1 MLKRCWAAN
10 KIMAGA
16 TMMTWTNI
24 LKKATMMSLIGALGC
39 ALLFATEASAGSE
52 CSTESSSTPPTT
64 SPTSYASLDKA
75 SCLSSM
81 PMELNSGAN
90 ISHVPGNR
98 SGKMHKGMDVG
109 IGGCNA
115 ASGYNN
121 IMAPADGR
129 ISDVVWNCAGGRGS
143 GAGNYIV
150 MEHNLNRNNVNYS
163 EKKSCTHYYSVF
175 FHLSSRADGATDGAP
190 FKKGAVIAKVG
201 GTNCVSNG
209 KKSKSL
215 TFYNDTCKQPT
226 GAGYAIH
233 MHYEV
238 RLCKWQGKVLNPL
251 CPTNQALCNGAAGV
265 DYSASS
271 TFTNSNPNDL
281 TMANVQL
288 EDCSKYK
295 TVNTQAEALAKCE
308 KILPAGWSISTDPK
322 VKAKVDEYNA
332 CVTKAKLPNITQ
344 SVANNKQYEDCMS
357 RNEAKKMAAG
367 DFTGRY
373 GAVSGASTV
382 KENFKEYESNYKCN
396 ISENYNSVTGCV
408 FCPLFKIIY
417 NSASVIATK
426 CHKTFASSL
435 QTLLAIGLAISLA
448 MIVMK
453 YVSDMTV
460 KDTGMMLNEIFR
472 KIFVVVLIML
482 LLQLGVGEFFNIFVT
497 PVLNTGFKLASM
509 TMGTFECKTN
519 WGIDGSGLPADMGN
533 NMLCAIYAIQ
543 ERLQRLMA
551 LGSNSLCIAFY
562 VKSFYHY
569 PIFPHF
575 GYLLTGLF
583 LWLIAIV
590 FMVCYPFLL
599 IDSVLQF
606 CVAMSLFPAALAA
619 TAFKLTSKY
628 LNIFKVINIFM
639 NAMFVF
645 IFLTIVLFILLE
657 GIDKVAKE
665 MIEAAYK
672 ESESAQFFSLEKLG
686 WYCQNFITLIFFLFL
701 GKAVLEDIPS
711 FAEDFG
717 KSITLGQGG
726 GKTNMGIGRNLGGLA
741 AGAATGVATQVGKP
755 VLKAGA
761 QGIASAAKATGKI
774 ATTAVKTGRYNYL
787 VKRTMNKMNAAEA
800 AGGAAGAFVT
810 GRTWYGKKVSRRVIQ
825 NPDGSMALE
834 SKRTGI
840 FNRNNA
846 YTSVQND
853 MMSIKTRKGKNGLTK
868 ESYSIKDAFAKSLI
882 NKDGTRNDFAVNAL
896 MNSAGLTEEQKNK
909 VILNQ
914 MLKQRMPGSGGA
926 NLEGEFKDEKITTT
940 TDKNGNKV
948 FEVRRTGKNGEIKV
962 FRMTRGK
969 TRDLIEYE
977 KIQSS
982 GNGTAK
988 STKWASDG
996 AIQKKETCIYE
1007 TNDDGTLKTNVEATA
1022 MINGAKESNVSVDAN
1037 GILKDKNGTVQGK
1050 VMANGNIVDKDGK
1063 VVGTAQVPDLVFD
1076 NQGQA
1081 LGKMNAKGEVVDNNG
1096 NVKAVV
1102 TADGTIVDLKSQQA
1116 MGIVSD
1122 EQRAAVFNALKVKAG
1137 LRKVE
1142 FSNAKAFKGQQ
1153 IFDDDGFREDGMQG
1167 LELMMDDSDLALYK
1181 AQMKKYGDV
1190 LQHHRF
1196 GR

>member
-39 ALLFATEASAGSE
+39 ALLFATDASASDMANCIGKSRY
-52 CSTESSSTPPTT
+52 T
-64 SPTSYASLDKA
+64 SPHNQKSTTCSVDHCADLSGSGISSAAWKNVKQATLDKCLNQMPIDSVNGTEIKSPVGVRTDKKRNADGTRQHAGLDVAAPRGTPIYAAAAGIVTKNTSYYKS
-75 SCLSSM
+75 
-81 PMELNSGAN
+81 
-90 ISHVPGNR
+90 
-98 SGKMHKGMDVG
+98 
-109 IGGCNA
+109 
-115 ASGYNN
+115 
-121 IMAPADGR
+121 R
-129 ISDVVWNCAGGRGS
+129 I
-143 GAGNYIV
+143 I
-150 MEHNLNRNNVNYS
+150 
-163 EKKSCTHYYSVF
+163 T
-175 FHLSSRADGATDGAP
+175 
-190 FKKGAVIAKVG
+190 
-201 GTNCVSNG
+201 GTNCGGAITYLLLKHKRAKNNDQKNCDYFTTAYLHASKMKVSVNDKVSRG
-209 KKSKSL
+209 TLIAHVDGCSGFGPHLHFEIRDCDGSL
-215 TFYNDTCKQPT
+215 F
-226 GAGYAIH
+226 
-233 MHYEV
+233 
-238 RLCKWQGKVLNPL
+238 NPL
-251 CPTNQALCNGAAGV
+251 CTSGKSSPQGLC
-265 DYSASS
+265 DAS
-271 TFTNSNPNDL
+271 TDVVPPAIDG
-281 TMANVQL
+281 VQL
-288 EDCSKYK
+288 EDCSKK
-295 TVNTQAEALAKCE
+295 TGADKAQCEERNAATKRKALE
-308 KILPAGWSISTDPK
+308 
-322 VKAKVDEYNA
+322 E
-332 CVTKAKLPNITQ
+332 
-344 SVANNKQYEDCMS
+344 VA
-357 RNEAKKMAAG
+357 
-367 DFTGRY
+367 
-373 GAVSGASTV
+373 AVSSGVSGSGGVGGDGSGESSV
-382 KENFKEYESNYKCN
+382 KSNFENFKSNYRCS
-396 ISENYNSVTGCV
+396 IADNYNNIDGCM
-408 FCPLFKIIY
+408 FCPLFEIIF
-417 NSASVIATK
+417 NSASVIAKK
-426 CHKTFASSL
+426 CHDTFAPSL
-435 QTLLAIGLAISLA
+435 RILLAIGLAISLA

-472 KIFVVVLIML
+472 KVFVVVLIMV
-482 LLQLGVGEFFNIFVT
+482 LLQLKVGEFFNIFVT
-497 PVLNTGFKLASM
+497 QVFNTGFKLASTIMDSKGCDTSGM
-509 TMGTFECKTN
+509 TIN
-519 WGIDGSGLPADMGN
+519 GIGLPKEMGIS
-533 NMLCAIYAIQ
+533 MDCAIYAIQ
-543 ERLQRLMA
+543 QRLEKLMA
-551 LGSNSLCIAFY
+551 LGSNSLCIAFH
-562 VKSFYHY
+562 VKSFYGY

-583 LWLIAIV
+583 LWIIAIV

-606 CVAMSLFPAALAA
+606 GVAMSLFPAALAA

-628 LNIFKVINIFM
+628 LNIFKVINVFM

-645 IFLTIVLFILLE
+645 IFLTVVLFILLK
-657 GIDKVAKE
+657 GIDDAVIK
-665 MIEAAYK
+665 MIEK
-672 ESESAQFFSLEKLG
+672 TFNDTESSGFFDLETLG
-686 WYCQNFITLIFFLFL
+686 WYCRGFIKMVFFLFL

-741 AGAATGVATQVGKP
+741 AGAATGAATQVGKP

-761 QGIASAAKATGKI
+761 KGIAGAAKATGKI

-787 VKRTMNKMNAAEA
+787 VKRTMSKMNAAEA

-940 TDKNGNKV
+940 TDKDGNKV

-996 AIQKKETCIYE
+996 AIQKKETCTYE

-1076 NQGQA
+1076 NQGQT

-1102 TADGTIVDLKSQQA
+1102 TADGAIVDLKSQQA

-1137 LRKVE
+1137 SRKVE

>member
-1 MLKRCWAAN
+1 
-10 KIMAGA
+10 
-16 TMMTWTNI
+16 
-24 LKKATMMSLIGALGC
+24 MSLIGALGC
-39 ALLFATEASAGSE
+39 TLLFATEARAGSE
-52 CSTESSSTPPTT
+52 CSTEASSTPPNT

-90 ISHVPGNR
+90 ISHVPGKR
-98 SGKMHKGMDVG
+98 DGKMHKGMDVG

-150 MEHNLNRNNVNYS
+150 MEHNLNPNNVNYS
-163 EKKSCTHYYSVF
+163 EKKKCTHYYSVF
-175 FHLSSRADGATDGAP
+175 FHLSSRADGATGGAT

-215 TFYNDTCKQPT
+215 TFYNDTCKQPK

-238 RLCKWQGKVLNPL
+238 RLCKWQGTVLNPL
-251 CPTNQALCNGAAGV
+251 CPTNQSLCNGAAGV
-265 DYSASS
+265 DYSAPS

-288 EDCSKYK
+288 EDCTKYK
-295 TVNTQAEALAKCE
+295 TTCTK
-308 KILPAGWSISTDPK
+308 PAGYGAILAPDSDDAK
-322 VKAKVDEYNA
+322 KYEACLQKAKWEE
-332 CVTKAKLPNITQ
+332 TTP
-344 SVANNKQYEDCMS
+344 NKQYEECMG

-382 KENFKEYESNYKCN
+382 KENFKEYESNYKCS
-396 ISENYNSVTGCV
+396 ISENYNSVEGCI

-426 CHKTFASSL
+426 CHKTFADSL
-435 QTLLAIGLAISLA
+435 QKLLAIGLAISLA
-448 MIVMK
+448 MIVMR

-472 KIFVVVLIML
+472 KIFVVVFIMIL
-482 LLQLGVGEFFNIFVT
+482 LKLGVGEFFNIFVT

-543 ERLQRLMA
+543 ERLHRLMA
-551 LGSNSLCIAFY
+551 LGSNSICIAFY

-583 LWLIAIV
+583 LWLIALV
-590 FMVCYPFLL
+590 FMICYPFLL

-619 TAFKLTSKY
+619 TAFKITSKY
-628 LNIFKVINIFM
+628 LNIFKVINVFM

-657 GIDKVAKE
+657 GIDNVAKK
-665 MIEAAYK
+665 MIDAAYA

-686 WYCQNFITLIFFLFL
+686 WYCRNFITLVFFLFL

-717 KSITLGQGG
+717 NAITLGQSMGG
-726 GKTNMGIGRNLGGLA
+726 TDMGIGRNLGGLA
-741 AGAATGVATQVGKP
+741 AGAATGLATQVGKP
-755 VLKAGA
+755 ALKAGA
-761 QGIASAAKATGKI
+761 KGIAGAAKATGKV
-774 ATTAVKTGRYNYL
+774 ASTAVKTGRYNYL
-787 VKRTMNKMNAAEA
+787 LKHTMGKMKAAEA
-800 AGGAAGAFVT
+800 AGAAAGEFVT

-914 MLKQRMPGSGGA
+914 MLKQRMPNSGGA

-977 KIQSS
+977 KIQAD
-982 GNGTAK
+982 GKGKAK

-996 AIQKKETCIYE
+996 AIQKKETCTYE
-1007 TNDDGTLKTNVEATA
+1007 TNDDGTLKTDVEATA
-1022 MINGAKESNVSVDAN
+1022 VINGANESGVSVDAN
-1037 GILKDKNGTVQGK
+1037 GILKDKNGNVQGK
-1050 VMANGNIVDKDGK
+1050 VMANDNIVAKDGK
-1063 VVGTAQVPDLVFD
+1063 VVGTAKVPDLVFD

-1081 LGKMNAKGEVVDNNG
+1081 LGKMNAKGEIVDDKG
-1096 NVKAVV
+1096 NVKALV
-1102 TADGTIVDLKSQQA
+1102 TANGTIVDLKSQQA
-1116 MGIVSD
+1116 LGLVSD
-1122 EQRAAVFNALKVKAG
+1122 EQRATVFNALKVKAG
-1137 LRKVE
+1137 SRKVE

-1167 LELMMDDSDLALYK
+1167 LELMMDDGDLALYK

>member
-1 MLKRCWAAN
+1 
-10 KIMAGA
+10 MAGA

-39 ALLFATEASAGSE
+39 ALLFATEARASDMANCIGKSQY
-52 CSTESSSTPPTT
+52 T
-64 SPTSYASLDKA
+64 SPHNQKSTTCSVDHCADLSGSGISSAAWKNVKQATLDKCLNQIPIDSVSGTYISAPVGVRTDKKRNADGTRQHAGLDVAAPRGTPIYAAAAGIVTSNTSYYTS
-75 SCLSSM
+75 
-81 PMELNSGAN
+81 
-90 ISHVPGNR
+90 
-98 SGKMHKGMDVG
+98 
-109 IGGCNA
+109 
-115 ASGYNN
+115 
-121 IMAPADGR
+121 R
-129 ISDVVWNCAGGRGS
+129 I
-143 GAGNYIV
+143 I
-150 MEHNLNRNNVNYS
+150 
-163 EKKSCTHYYSVF
+163 T
-175 FHLSSRADGATDGAP
+175 
-190 FKKGAVIAKVG
+190 
-201 GTNCVSNG
+201 GTNCGGAITYLLLKHKRAKNNDQKNCDYFTTAYLHASKMKVSVNDKVSRG
-209 KKSKSL
+209 TLIAHVDGCSGFGPHLHFEIRDCDGSL
-215 TFYNDTCKQPT
+215 F
-226 GAGYAIH
+226 
-233 MHYEV
+233 
-238 RLCKWQGKVLNPL
+238 NPL
-251 CPTNQALCNGAAGV
+251 CTSGKSSPQGLC
-265 DYSASS
+265 DAS
-271 TFTNSNPNDL
+271 TDVVPPAIDG
-281 TMANVQL
+281 VQL
-288 EDCSKYK
+288 EDCSQK
-295 TVNTQAEALAKCE
+295 TAADKAQCEERNAETKRKALE
-308 KILPAGWSISTDPK
+308 
-322 VKAKVDEYNA
+322 E
-332 CVTKAKLPNITQ
+332 
-344 SVANNKQYEDCMS
+344 VA
-357 RNEAKKMAAG
+357 
-367 DFTGRY
+367 
-373 GAVSGASTV
+373 AVSSGVSGSGGV
-382 KENFKEYESNYKCN
+382 GSDGSGESSLKSNFENFKSNYRCS
-396 ISENYNSVTGCV
+396 IADNYNNIDGCM
-408 FCPLFKIIY
+408 FCPLFEIIF
-417 NSASVIATK
+417 NSASVIAKK
-426 CHKTFASSL
+426 CHDTFAPSL
-435 QTLLAIGLAISLA
+435 RILLAIGLAISLA

-472 KIFVVVLIML
+472 KVFVVVLIMV
-482 LLQLGVGEFFNIFVT
+482 LLQLKVGEFFNIFVT
-497 PVLNTGFKLASM
+497 QVFNTGFKLASTIMDSKGCDTSGM
-509 TMGTFECKTN
+509 TIN
-519 WGIDGSGLPADMGN
+519 GIGLPKEMGIS
-533 NMLCAIYAIQ
+533 MDCAIYAIQ
-543 ERLQRLMA
+543 QRLEKLMA
-551 LGSNSLCIAFY
+551 LGSNSLCIAFH
-562 VKSFYHY
+562 VKSFYGY

-583 LWLIAIV
+583 LWIIAIV

-606 CVAMSLFPAALAA
+606 GVAMSLFPAALAA

-628 LNIFKVINIFM
+628 LNIFKVINVFM

-645 IFLTIVLFILLE
+645 IFLTVVLFILLK
-657 GIDKVAKE
+657 GIDDAVIK
-665 MIEAAYK
+665 MIEK
-672 ESESAQFFSLEKLG
+672 TFNDTESSGFFDLETLG
-686 WYCQNFITLIFFLFL
+686 WYCRGFIKMVFFLFL

-755 VLKAGA
+755 ALKAGTK
-761 QGIASAAKATGKI
+761 GIAGAAKATGKI
-774 ATTAVKTGRYNYL
+774 ATTAVKTRRYNYL
-787 VKRTMNKMNAAEA
+787 LQHTMDKMNAAEA
-800 AGGAAGAFVT
+800 AGGDAGAFVT

-834 SKRTGI
+834 STRTGI
-840 FNRNNA
+840 FNRNNV
-846 YTSVQND
+846 YTSIQND

-868 ESYSIKDAFAKSLI
+868 ESYSIKDAFAQSLI
-882 NKDGTRNDFAVNAL
+882 NEDGTRNDFVVNDL

-914 MLKQRMPGSGGA
+914 MLKQRMPGSSDA
-926 NLEGEFKDEKITTT
+926 NLEGKFKDEKITTT

-962 FRMTRGK
+962 FRMTRGE

-996 AIQKKETCIYE
+996 AIQKKETCTYE
-1007 TNDDGTLKTNVEATA
+1007 TNDDGTLKTDVEATA
-1022 MINGAKESNVSVDAN
+1022 MINGAQDTNVSVDAN

-1102 TADGTIVDLKSQQA
+1102 TADGTIVDLRSQQA
-1116 MGIVSD
+1116 LGIVSD
-1122 EQRAAVFNALKVKAG
+1122 EHRAAVFNSLKVKAG
-1137 LRKVE
+1137 SRKVE
-1142 FSNAKAFKGQQ
+1142 FSNAKAFKGRQ

-1167 LELMMDDSDLALYK
+1167 LELMMDDSDLALYQ

>member
-39 ALLFATEASAGSE
+39 ALLFATEASASPMANCIGKSQYTSPHNQKSTTCSVDHCADLEGSGISAAAWKNVKQATLDK
-52 CSTESSSTPPTT
+52 CLNQMPIDSVNGTKISSVVGVRTDKKRNADGTRQHAGLDVSAPRGTPIYAAAAGYVTSST
-64 SPTSYASLDKA
+64 SYYKS
-75 SCLSSM
+75 
-81 PMELNSGAN
+81 
-90 ISHVPGNR
+90 
-98 SGKMHKGMDVG
+98 
-109 IGGCNA
+109 
-115 ASGYNN
+115 
-121 IMAPADGR
+121 R
-129 ISDVVWNCAGGRGS
+129 I
-143 GAGNYIV
+143 I
-150 MEHNLNRNNVNYS
+150 
-163 EKKSCTHYYSVF
+163 T
-175 FHLSSRADGATDGAP
+175 
-190 FKKGAVIAKVG
+190 
-201 GTNCVSNG
+201 GTNCGGAITYLLLKHKRAKNNDQKNCDYFTTAYLHASKMKVSVG
-209 KKSKSL
+209 DKVSRGTLIAHVDGCSGFGPHLHFEIRDCDGSL
-215 TFYNDTCKQPT
+215 F
-226 GAGYAIH
+226 
-233 MHYEV
+233 
-238 RLCKWQGKVLNPL
+238 NPL
-251 CPTNQALCNGAAGV
+251 CTSGKSSPQGLCN
-265 DYSASS
+265 AS
-271 TFTNSNPNDL
+271 TDVVPPAIDG
-281 TMANVQL
+281 VQL
-288 EDCSKYK
+288 EDCSQK
-295 TVNTQAEALAKCE
+295 TAADKAQCEERNAETKRKALE
-308 KILPAGWSISTDPK
+308 
-322 VKAKVDEYNA
+322 E
-332 CVTKAKLPNITQ
+332 
-344 SVANNKQYEDCMS
+344 VA
-357 RNEAKKMAAG
+357 
-367 DFTGRY
+367 
-373 GAVSGASTV
+373 AVSSGVSGLGGVGSDGSGGSSV
-382 KENFKEYESNYKCN
+382 KSNFENFKSNYRCS
-396 ISENYNSVTGCV
+396 IADNYNNIDGCM
-408 FCPLFKIIY
+408 FCPLFEIIF
-417 NSASVIATK
+417 NSASVIAKK
-426 CHKTFASSL
+426 CHDTFAPSL
-435 QTLLAIGLAISLA
+435 RILLAIGLAISLA

-472 KIFVVVLIML
+472 KVFVVVLIMV
-482 LLQLGVGEFFNIFVT
+482 LLQLKVGEFFNIFVT
-497 PVLNTGFKLASM
+497 QVFNTGFKLASTIMDSKGCDTSGM
-509 TMGTFECKTN
+509 TIN
-519 WGIDGSGLPADMGN
+519 GIGLPKEMGIS
-533 NMLCAIYAIQ
+533 MDCAIYAIQ
-543 ERLQRLMA
+543 QRLEKLMA
-551 LGSNSLCIAFY
+551 LGSNSLCIAFH
-562 VKSFYHY
+562 VKSFYGY

-583 LWLIAIV
+583 LWIIAIV

-606 CVAMSLFPAALAA
+606 GVAMSLFPAALAA

-628 LNIFKVINIFM
+628 LNIFKVINVFM

-645 IFLTIVLFILLE
+645 IFLTVVLFILLK
-657 GIDKVAKE
+657 GIDDAVIK
-665 MIEAAYK
+665 MIEK
-672 ESESAQFFSLEKLG
+672 TFNDTESSGFFDLETLG
-686 WYCQNFITLIFFLFL
+686 WYCRGFIKMVFFLFL

-761 QGIASAAKATGKI
+761 QGIAGAAKATGKI

-787 VKRTMNKMNAAEA
+787 VKRTMGKMNAAEA

-914 MLKQRMPGSGGA
+914 MLKQRFSGSNEA
-926 NLEGEFKDEKITTT
+926 NLEGKFKDEKITTT

-948 FEVRRTGKNGEIKV
+948 FEIRRTGKNGEIKV

-996 AIQKKETCIYE
+996 AIQKKETCTYE

-1022 MINGAKESNVSVDAN
+1022 MINGAQKSNVSVDAN

-1137 LRKVE
+1137 SRKVE

-1153 IFDDDGFREDGMQG
+1153 IFDDDGFRVDGMQG
-1167 LELMMDDSDLALYK
+1167 LELMMDDSDLALYQ